1 MILTWTAFS
10 YAGPH
15 FIDQDVLHL
24 AHDQHLPRF
33 VIQFLLS
40 VDARSPMLSSFTRQS
55 TGSVIM
61 LLSLFLFESEFIN
74 IVAIS
79 FTSLILNEL
88 IMVALEITTWS
99 VSAHDRDESV
109 AV

>member
-1 MILTWTAFS
+1 
-10 YAGPH
+10 
-15 FIDQDVLHL
+15 
-24 AHDQHLPRF
+24 
-33 VIQFLLS
+33 
-40 VDARSPMLSSFTRQS
+40 
-55 TGSVIM
+55 M

-99 VSAHDRDESV
+99 VSVHDRDGWE

>member
-1 MILTWTAFS
+1 MISIYQGVSTD
-10 YAGPH
+10 PR
-15 FIDQDVLHL
+15 
-24 AHDQHLPRF
+24 LP
-33 VIQFLLS
+33 VVAQTPTLSCLIQ
-40 VDARSPMLSSFTRQS
+40 RY

-99 VSAHDRDESV
+99 VSVHDRDGWE